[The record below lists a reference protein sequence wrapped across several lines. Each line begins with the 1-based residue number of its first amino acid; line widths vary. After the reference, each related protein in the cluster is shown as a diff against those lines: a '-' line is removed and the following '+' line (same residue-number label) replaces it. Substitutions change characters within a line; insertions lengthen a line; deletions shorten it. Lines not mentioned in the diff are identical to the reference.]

1 MLHELAT
8 NAAKYGALSSSEGRA
23 RVSWKSYRGENGE
36 RRFKF
41 KWEEMGGPRRRAAPA
56 QRLRHAPD
64 EARPSPTSKASRGL
78 VHAPEGLRFR
88 IDAPMSGRLGRLHE
102 ASKTS

>member
-1 MLHELAT
+1 VLHELA
-8 NAAKYGALSSSEGRA
+8 AKYG
-23 RVSWKSYRGENGE
+23 
-36 RRFKF
+36 
-41 KWEEMGGPRRRAAPA
+41 PRIPQT

-64 EARPSPTSKASRGL
+64 
-78 VHAPEGLRFR
+78 EGLRFR